1 MRHPVK
7 HSLLPL
13 AALGTLLA
21 WSPLTTASG
30 TISGTAG
37 GVQPPQRVIDER
49 YEYGKSVYLG
59 REPGVE
65 KIAYC
70 LQSEDKP
77 RKLRRRALKPFRGG
91 PAGEFASALVNCN
104 APEQRALT
112 GLKPEQARLVLYYL
126 NKRYKL
132 KLTDG

>member
-1 MRHPVK
+1 MVK
-7 HSLLPL
+7 RSLLPL

-21 WSPLTTASG
+21 WSPLSTASG
-30 TISGTAG
+30 TIGGAG
-37 GVQPPQRVIDER
+37 GIQAPQRVVDER

-59 REPGVE
+59 REPGVA
-65 KIAYC
+65 KISYC

-91 PAGEFASALVNCN
+91 PAGEFASALVNCD

-132 KLTDG
+132 KLTNG